1 MSPSP
6 FAARRNAASDSTKR
20 AGQRPAHAVSSAAN
34 FPLAPARKV
43 RQSRPAIVVRIE
55 AAIKS

>member
-1 MSPSP
+1 MAHIAI
-6 FAARRNAASDSTKR
+6 AAQRSAASDS
-20 AGQRPAHAVSSAAN
+20 AGQRPVSSAAN

-43 RQSRPAIVVRIE
+43 RQSRPAIVMRIE